1 MRSKTTR
8 LAGLLVT
15 LALLSAGAGAVA
27 GCGSERAAGS
37 GVEAPGSGVET
48 PGTGQ
53 EPRADSR
60 ARQVTDAWDGSEAAR
75 QRRRG
80 YHPMAEGGGRA
91 GGRGGGPG
99 AGGGGAGQARP
110 PVGGPRRPR

>member
-1 MRSKTTR
+1 MRSKPTR
-8 LAGLLVT
+8 LARLLVT

-37 GVEAPGSGVET
+37 GVETPGSGVEA

-53 EPRADSR
+53 EPRAESH
-60 ARQVTDAWDGSEAAR
+60 ARRVTDAWDGSEAAR

-80 YHPMAEGGGRA
+80 YHPIAAKNNLIFSAKIHGSTVLEGVKA
-91 GGRGGGPG
+91 TSN
-99 AGGGGAGQARP
+99 
-110 PVGGPRRPR
+110 

>member
-15 LALLSAGAGAVA
+15 LALLSAGAGAVT
-27 GCGSERAAGS
+27 GCGSERAA
-37 GVEAPGSGVET
+37 GSGVET

-53 EPRADSR
+53 EPRAESR

-80 YHPMAEGGGRA
+80 YHPMAEGAPPPAGR
-91 GGRGGGPG
+91 
-99 AGGGGAGQARP
+99 
-110 PVGGPRRPR
+110 RRATSDRATGSAQPTDE